1 MSLKKI
7 KTLRSRYR
15 MKNSILAVL
24 LSFVVSQAFSQ
35 GEIRKY
41 TNDFLNIGVGARG
54 LGMGNAQVAS
64 TEDVYSGYYNPAG
77 LANIPNTF
85 QVGLMHSEYFAGIAL
100 YDYASFAVPM
110 PDKKR
115 VFGFSFFRFGVD
127 NIPNTLFLIGP
138 DGSINYNNITSF
150 STADYAFML
159 HYAQKFNVKGLTAGG
174 TAKIIYRSVG
184 PFGSAI
190 GFGIDLGVQ
199 YRNKG
204 WRAGLMLRDITTTFD
219 AWTFTFNDAQ
229 KQALLQ
235 NNNELPKNSIE
246 YAAPSIILGGAY
258 EINVKNKFFI
268 LPEVNLLFSTDG
280 KRNVLVPGKPISM
293 DLVGGLELNYARI
306 GYIRAGVSNIQQYYA
321 ENGKHN
327 YSVSPSIGA
336 GIRIKVIAIDYT
348 LTNLTAIQGS
358 SQNNGLY
365 SHVISL
371 RLDINVKKKAAEVKA
386 VESKGV
392 SQ

>member
-1 MSLKKI
+1 MNSAKAS
-7 KTLRSRYR
+7 TLRIKDR
-15 MKNSILAVL
+15 MKNSLLAMLVSL
-24 LSFVVSQAFSQ
+24 VVSQAFGQ

-54 LGMGNAQVAS
+54 MGMGNAQVAS

-110 PDKKR
+110 PDKQR

-159 HYAQKFNVKGLTAGG
+159 HYAQKFKVPGLTAGG

-184 PFGSAI
+184 PFGHAL
-190 GFGIDLGVQ
+190 GFGIDLGLQ
-199 YRNKG
+199 YRKKG

-219 AWTFTFNDAQ
+219 AWSFSFTDAE

-235 NNNELPKNSIE
+235 TNNDLPKNSIE
-246 YAAPSIILGGAY
+246 YAAPVIILGGAY
-258 EINVKNKFFI
+258 EANIKNKFFI
-268 LPEVNLLFSTDG
+268 LPEINAIFSTDG
-280 KRNVLVPGKPISM
+280 KRNVLLPGKPISM
-293 DLVGGLELNYARI
+293 DLVGGLELSYAHI

-327 YSVSPSIGA
+327 YSLSPSIGA

-371 RLDINVKKKAAEVKA
+371 RLDINVKKKPVEPKEEVK
-386 VESKGV
+386 
-392 SQ
+392 